1 MTPGIEATMT
11 LIDRTA
17 VMLAVAIAVCAMHV
31 SSSAATPDERI
42 AGDATCRID
51 TSRASACA
59 LVNRFFGSIREGRY
73 ERACSL
79 LGAQLRAETGGPR
92 CPSIVA
98 LARTGNPRVV
108 GARSL
113 DQGVGVRVVTF
124 LNELGHLRRL
134 SWLAVV
140 ADEEGS
146 LRILRTR
153 RLA

>member
-1 MTPGIEATMT
+1 MTVIDTMAAT
-11 LIDRTA
+11 
-17 VMLAVAIAVCAMHV
+17 LAVAIALCAAQA
-31 SSSAATPDERI
+31 SSSAAIRDERI

-51 TSRASACA
+51 ASHVSACA
-59 LVNRFFGSIREGRY
+59 LVDRFFSSIRDGRY

-79 LGAQLRAETGGPR
+79 LGVQLRAETGGPR

-98 LARTGNPRVV
+98 LARTGTPRVI
-108 GARSL
+108 GATIL

-124 LNELGHLRRL
+124 LQELGHLRRL
-134 SWLAVV
+134 TWLTVV
-140 ADEEGS
+140 ADEGGS